1 MVLLT
6 NAMDSRKKWSLIE
19 GNKLSWTDLL
29 NIVIQGAVR
38 RPDTDEDLRVSWRG
52 QVAPGRIMK

>member
-19 GNKLSWTDLL
+19 GNELSWTDLL

-38 RPDTDEDLRVSWRG
+38 RPDTDEDLRVYWRG
-52 QVAPGRIMK
+52 